1 MDGDEETKKKLLDSK
16 EKMFEGESFSK
27 VIKETQIYSPLH
39 ARMIMIAERTGET
52 DQALSKIAVQVDE
65 EVTAEIQNFVSVI
78 EPTMVIILSILVG
91 ALLLSVMMPLMS
103 DQLQDRSFC
112 LLCRCN
118 PHQLI
123 SHRYLQYDD
132 IPRQSYYILVL
143 RLPYPRLL

>member
-39 ARMIMIAERTGET
+39 ARMIMIAERTGEA

-65 EVTAEIQNFVSVI
+65 EVEIQNFVSVI

-91 ALLLSVMMPLMS
+91 ALLLSVMMPLMGIFS
-103 DQLQDRSFC
+103 V
-112 LLCRCN
+112 
-118 PHQLI
+118 I
-123 SHRYLQYDD
+123 G
-132 IPRQSYYILVL
+132 
-143 RLPYPRLL
+143 